1 MTLVGKSKL
10 LFPLFIYM
18 LLSCGIVDEK
28 KVDSSYYKIK
38 GSAQGTTFSIIFKD
52 SLSRDFSTEIDS
64 LLNKIDLQLS
74 TYDTNSIISRFNMS
88 DKNSYPVDGYDLF
101 IKCFNRSK
109 YFHKKTNGYFN
120 AAIFPLTEYWG
131 FHKNS
136 EVKIDTNFITSS
148 IIPLIRMDSIY
159 IFKNIDGKTNIFKSN
174 PDSKLDFNAIAQG
187 YSVDLVAEYLIS
199 NGIENFMVEIGG
211 EVRAKGVN
219 SKGNIWRI
227 GIERPIEDSF
237 VGEYDFQKI
246 ISLENKSLA
255 TSGNYR
261 KYKKINGNKVSHS
274 INPLTGLAVN
284 SNLLSV
290 SVITDFAIDADALA
304 TSFLVMGIE
313 KSSEFIKKDTNIL
326 AYFIYDSAGKYKEW
340 SNF

>member
-1 MTLVGKSKL
+1 MFIFTLENIGNIKNAVYSKDGMKKKHAEKIEYVKTKG
-10 LFPLFIYM
+10 LF
-18 LLSCGIVDEK
+18 
-28 KVDSSYYKIK
+28 
-38 GSAQGTTFSIIFKD
+38 
-52 SLSRDFSTEIDS
+52 RDFD
-64 LLNKIDLQLS
+64 
-74 TYDTNSIISRFNMS
+74 M
-88 DKNSYPVDGYDLF
+88 
-101 IKCFNRSK
+101 SK

-219 SKGNIWRI
+219 SKGNI
-227 GIERPIEDSF
+227 SACF
-237 VGEYDFQKI
+237 
-246 ISLENKSLA
+246 ISCSLIFSLF
-255 TSGNYR
+255 TR
-261 KYKKINGNKVSHS
+261 
-274 INPLTGLAVN
+274 
-284 SNLLSV
+284 
-290 SVITDFAIDADALA
+290 
-304 TSFLVMGIE
+304 
-313 KSSEFIKKDTNIL
+313 
-326 AYFIYDSAGKYKEW
+326 
-340 SNF
+340 